1 MFSLISFASLM
12 ALVLLLKLFS
22 TCFFFYLISFVN
34 KFPVCVSQSFNKVV
48 SRVRGLSY
56 SNVGGE
62 NTKLYWRPSRP
73 SKSFCFGFR
82 GEKQEK
88 VCRWGLVLMM

>member
-12 ALVLLLKLFS
+12 ALALLLQLYS
-22 TCFFFYLISFVN
+22 WVFFYLISFVN

-56 SNVGGE
+56 SNVSGGRTL
-62 NTKLYWRPSRP
+62 NFIGDPLGHQSPSVLA
-73 SKSFCFGFR
+73 S
-82 GEKQEK
+82 GEKTRRK
-88 VCRWGLVLMM
+88 SVAGVLY